1 MRIALT
7 RDVSA
12 SCISPILQR
21 IITWRLKLS
30 KDQVG
35 SILMLVMPS
44 IMIALHMY
52 YWCWNVETTNVPNT
66 THLFFM
72 TCHTTIRWSPT
83 EFEKFANLTQRY
95 HQQNLEHPSDRQNMG
110 ECYNRA
116 AHPRRRGFLTESS
129 YFYRYFS
136 FIPPQTLSNGCPTCP
151 LSQEEKVRTRST
163 SSFHQARP

>member
-12 SCISPILQR
+12 SCSSPIVQR

-52 YWCWNVETTNVPNT
+52 YWCWNVETTNVPICFLWHVT
-66 THLFFM
+66 QLFGD
-72 TCHTTIRWSPT
+72 HRT